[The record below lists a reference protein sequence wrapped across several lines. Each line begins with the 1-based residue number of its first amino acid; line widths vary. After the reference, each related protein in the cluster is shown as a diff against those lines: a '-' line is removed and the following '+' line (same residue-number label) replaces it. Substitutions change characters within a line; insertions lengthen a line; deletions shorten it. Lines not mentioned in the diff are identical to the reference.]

1 MKSTKIMATSLLGL
15 VLAGCSSIDSSRLSA
30 NKDNTRTISEQVYD
44 IYNETDEY
52 MGEYRISVDNLGK
65 SYQTSN
71 IPQFKRS
78 KNKNQLANLP
88 QEWHYEKR

>member
-1 MKSTKIMATSLLGL
+1 MKSTKIIATSLLGL
-15 VLAGCSSIDSSRLSA
+15 ILSGCSSIDLSRAYAPKESIA
-30 NKDNTRTISEQVYD
+30 PRSEQVYD

-52 MGEYRISVDNLGK
+52 MGEYRVGIDNLGK
-65 SYQTSN
+65 SYQTSD

-88 QEWHYEKR
+88 QDWHYEKR